1 MSLIRPEDAIEDEL
15 LVGAAAAP
23 FVGSGGHGE
32 EFVVKGR
39 GLLLDEDGA
48 ATRYSWAAG
57 LDGVQEVA
65 RPAEMLVLVLA
76 LRPCTSL
83 SALQAR

>member
-1 MSLIRPEDAIEDEL
+1 MSLVRPEDAIEDEL
-15 LVGAAAAP
+15 LVGAAATP
-23 FVGSGGHGE
+23 FVVLGGYDE
-32 EFVVKGR
+32 EFFVEGR

-48 ATRYSWAAG
+48 VARYNWAVG
-57 LDGVQEVA
+57 LDGVQEEA

-76 LRPCTSL
+76 LHPCTSL